1 MSTTY
6 VLMLYKMP
14 FKITGLGQAFQ
25 TTSRAYDSM
34 GAVSARTCK
43 FLMRLLLIFES
54 QTSNASPD
62 KESLM

>member
-1 MSTTY
+1 MKNRLKQAKLSTTY
-6 VLMLYKMP
+6 VLMLYMMP

-43 FLMRLLLIFES
+43 FF
-54 QTSNASPD
+54 AFD
-62 KESLM
+62 F